1 MTGVQTCALPILE
14 VKDLK
19 IYFRSPQGIAQ
30 AVDGISFSLEKG
42 KTTAL
47 VGESGCGKTIT
58 GYAIMG
64 LVPEPNGFIAGG
76 QILYNN
82 EDLVKLSFN
91 QMRKLRGKTISMI
104 FQEPSTALNPVF
116 TIGSQLME
124 TLIIH
129 EHISKK
135 AVKKRCIDILGEVGI
150 PEPTLRFDEY
160 PHQLSGGMKQRVMI
174 TMALITNPDILIA
187 DEPTT
192 ALDVTIQA
200 QIIELLKS
208 VQKKFG
214 TALLL
219 ITHDLGVVA
228 ENADSITIMYAGKV
242 VEQGDVRTIID
253 NPSHPYTQ
261 GLLKS
266 LPSMNKSGQKL
277 YSIKGV
283 VPRALDFPAG
293 CRFRTRCPEAQQQ
306 CAQQPELKT
315 LKNNIKCACFLRK

>member
-1 MTGVQTCALPILE
+1 MAVLE

-19 IYFRSPQGIAQ
+19 IYFRLPGGIAK

-82 EDLVKLSFN
+82 QDLLKLSFN
-91 QMRKLRGKTISMI
+91 QMRKLRGKTMAMI
-104 FQEPSTALNPVF
+104 FQEPATALNPVF
-116 TIGSQLME
+116 TIGSQLAE
-124 TLIIH
+124 TLRIH
-129 EHISKK
+129 QEK
-135 AVKKRCIDILGEVGI
+135 APAVSANIKKRCIDILAEVGI
-150 PEPTLRFDEY
+150 PEPALRFDEY

-174 TMALITNPDILIA
+174 AMALITNPDILIA

-208 VQKKFG
+208 VQEKFG

-228 ENADSITIMYAGKV
+228 ENADNITIMYAGKI

>member
-1 MTGVQTCALPILE
+1 MTILE

-82 EDLVKLSFN
+82 QDLLKLSFN
-91 QMRKLRGKTISMI
+91 QMRKLRGKTMAMI
-104 FQEPSTALNPVF
+104 FQEPATALNPVF
-116 TIGSQLME
+116 TIGSQLAE
-124 TLIIH
+124 TLRIH
-129 EHISKK
+129 QEK
-135 AVKKRCIDILGEVGI
+135 AQAVSVNIKKRCIDILAEVGI
-150 PEPTLRFDEY
+150 PEPALRFDEY

-174 TMALITNPDILIA
+174 AMALITNPDILIA

-208 VQKKFG
+208 VQEKFG

-228 ENADSITIMYAGKV
+228 ENADNITIMYAGKI
-242 VEQGDVRTIID
+242 VEQGDIRTIID

-283 VPRALDFPAG
+283 VPQALDFPAG
-293 CRFRTRCPEAQQQ
+293 CRFRTRCPEAQEQ
-306 CAQQPELKT
+306 CAQQPKLKT
-315 LKNNIKCACFLRK
+315 LDNNIKCACFFRN